1 MTLSSS
7 TSGAAIR
14 YTTNGTTPTETTG
27 TLYTGVFTIS
37 STTTV
42 KAIAYATGMADSEIP
57 SMIFTIS
64 SSSGGSDYIATYTYD
79 AWDNMN

>member
-14 YTTNGTTPTETTG
+14 YTRRTTPTETTG

-64 SSSGGSDYIATYTYD
+64 SSSGGSDLHHHLHLRR
-79 AWDNMN
+79 MG